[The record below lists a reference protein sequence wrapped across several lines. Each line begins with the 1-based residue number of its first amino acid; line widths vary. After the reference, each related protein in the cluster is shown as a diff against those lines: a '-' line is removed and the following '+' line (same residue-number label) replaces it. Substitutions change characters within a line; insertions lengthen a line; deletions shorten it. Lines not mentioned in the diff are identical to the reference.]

1 MPSKKSA
8 ASSKSKKSA
17 DKSKAKSEEVVMWVR
32 LPRPMAAAELAK
44 LGLKGDVCFSGDT
57 CIAASVMRNDVDIV
71 VQLAPGEALQ
81 RAKLTRVKDPCFGGD
96 TCIV

>member
-1 MPSKKSA
+1 MSSKKNAASPSKKGGSQ
-8 ASSKSKKSA
+8 K
-17 DKSKAKSEEVVMWVR
+17 KAKEVVMWVR
-32 LPRPMAAAELAK
+32 LPRPMSAKELGK

-57 CIAASVMRNDVDIV
+57 CIAASTMRDDVDIV
-71 VQLAPGEALQ
+71 VQLSPEEALQ